1 MARIDELLVYL
12 KKNGGSDLHLVSR
25 LEPRVRINGELT
37 RVPGWEVLGDVEVR
51 ELIQE
56 IAPSRRWEEY
66 EHEND
71 TDFAYGL
78 TDGTRFRINA
88 FVQENGAGAVLRII
102 PEEIVTLET
111 LGLPPAVNELV
122 HLRRGLVLV
131 TGPTGSGKSTT
142 LAAIIDGINKRYP
155 RHIITIEDPIEFVHR
170 DQRSLVTQR
179 EVSHHTKSF
188 AAALKA
194 ALRQN
199 PDVILVGEMRDEETI
214 GLAVRAAEMGVLVF
228 GTLHTNNA
236 VKTVDRLVDAFPA
249 NRQAQVRL
257 SLSESLEAVVAQLL
271 LRTMDG
277 KRCAANEI
285 LLRTSALPNIIREGK
300 TPQLKSLIEG
310 GKALGMQSMDDALEI
325 LVRAGKVDP
334 NDAYAKAQDK
344 ARFDRLQER

>member
-1 MARIDELLVYL
+1 
-12 KKNGGSDLHLVSR
+12 
-25 LEPRVRINGELT
+25 
-37 RVPGWEVLGDVEVR
+37 
-51 ELIQE
+51 
-56 IAPSRRWEEY
+56 
-66 EHEND
+66 
-71 TDFAYGL
+71 
-78 TDGTRFRINA
+78 
-88 FVQENGAGAVLRII
+88 
-102 PEEIVTLET
+102 
-111 LGLPPAVNELV
+111 
-122 HLRRGLVLV
+122 
-131 TGPTGSGKSTT
+131 
-142 LAAIIDGINKRYP
+142 
-155 RHIITIEDPIEFVHR
+155 
-170 DQRSLVTQR
+170 
-179 EVSHHTKSF
+179 
-188 AAALKA
+188 
-194 ALRQN
+194 
-199 PDVILVGEMRDEETI
+199 ILVGEMRDEETI